1 MFVHSPQPRGRV
13 SFFLNSVLAP
23 LLLTSITFL
32 AGCSSS
38 SNPDQ
43 NVQQGPGF
51 DSYGTVTLWAGEPG
65 RAAWDGDNND
75 LLASFL
81 YFPADLTFTASG
93 CYILDWNN
101 HRIRRVTPQ
110 NTMVTAIGTDLLGD
124 GDPNLL
130 DRVQPVPATTIDLN
144 HPTDV
149 MELPNGNLLLSCWH
163 NHKIRE
169 YDPITGE
176 AWVIIGADAGFGG
189 DGFDAR
195 DARLDFPTQTVRASD
210 GSLYILD
217 QRNARIRKVDPSFI
231 ITTVC
236 GTGVQGY
243 NGDGI
248 DPKTAQLNFPRGN
261 NPWISGALALDAQDR
276 LYISD
281 GDNHRIRR
289 IDFAQ
294 NPVTIET
301 VAGNGLAGYSGDA
314 GDATAAS
321 LNYPRDIEI
330 GPDGR
335 LYIAD
340 ENNHRIRAVD
350 LTTGIIKTVAGIG
363 VEGYSGEGGAATLAK
378 FNRCGA
384 LAFDTNGDMYIA
396 DTFNHVIRK
405 VTR

>member
-1 MFVHSPQPRGRV
+1 
-13 SFFLNSVLAP
+13 
-23 LLLTSITFL
+23 
-32 AGCSSS
+32 
-38 SNPDQ
+38 
-43 NVQQGPGF
+43 
-51 DSYGTVTLWAGEPG
+51 LWAGQPG
-65 RAAWDGDNND
+65 TAAWDGDNND

-81 YFPADLTFTASG
+81 YQPADLTFTSSG

-101 HRIRRVTPQ
+101 HRVRRVTAQ
-110 NTMVTAIGTDLLGD
+110 NTLVTAIGTDILGD

-130 DRVQPVPATTIDLN
+130 DRVQPVPANTIDLN

-149 MELPNGNLLLSCWH
+149 MELPNGHLLLSCWH

-169 YDPITGE
+169 YDPSTGQ
-176 AWVIIGADAGFGG
+176 AWVIIGDNNGFAGDNG
-189 DGFDAR
+189 DAR
-195 DARLDFPTQTVRASD
+195 AALLDFPTQTVRASD

-217 QRNARIRKVDPSFI
+217 QRNVRIRKVDPNFV

-248 DPKTAQLNFPRGN
+248 DPATAQLNFPIGN

-276 LYISD
+276 LFVSD
-281 GDNHRIRR
+281 MENHRIRR
-289 IDFAQ
+289 IDFVQ
-294 NPVTIET
+294 NIIET
-301 VAGNGLAGYSGDA
+301 VAGNGVPGFSGDG

-340 ENNHRIRAVD
+340 EMNHRIRAVD
-350 LTTGIIKTVAGIG
+350 LTTGIIKTVAGTG
-363 VEGYSGEGGAATLAK
+363 EAGYSGDGGSATQAK
-378 FNRCGA
+378 FWRCGA
-384 LAFDTNGDMYIA
+384 LAFDASGNMYIA

-405 VTR
+405 VTP